1 MLFAELQL
9 NGYFWFVLVTIVGF
23 FLLDVVA
30 NWLNL
35 GALAE
40 QVPHEFS
47 DVFDSDKYAKS
58 QSYTQATTRFGM
70 LDSSISLAIFL
81 AFWWLGGF
89 GWLDEIVRGWV
100 EGDIIRGLVY
110 VGILFVAGQLIS
122 LPFQLYDTFVIEER
136 FGFNKTTIKTFI
148 LDHVKSLV
156 LSVLI
161 GAPIMALIFYLFGR
175 FGNQAWLWGW
185 LAVATF
191 SIVLSYLAPPLIL
204 PLFYKLTPLGEG
216 ELKDSIQAMS
226 QKCKF
231 PLQEVYEIDG
241 STRSTKS
248 NAFFT
253 GFGKNKR
260 IALYDTLIK
269 NHSVGEL
276 VAVLAHEIGHF
287 RKRHIVKNLVL
298 GILQMGVMFYLIG
311 LFLNNR
317 GLFDAFGVNDL
328 SVYASLVLFF
338 MLYEPVSKILS
349 VGMMMLSR
357 KHEFEAD
364 AYAAEVTE
372 APQDLIEGLK
382 KLAEHNLSNL
392 TPHPFYVFVNYS
404 HPPLMERIAALRSLS
419 A

>member
-1 MLFAELQL
+1 MTEFAVTT
-9 NGYFWFVLVTIVGF
+9 NGYFWFVMLTVVGF
-23 FLLDVVA
+23 FLLDLFA
-30 NWLNL
+30 NWLNVH
-35 GALAE
+35 ALKE
-40 QVPHEFS
+40 RVPDEFT
-47 DVFDSDKYAKS
+47 DVFDAEKYAKS
-58 QSYTQATTRFGM
+58 QAYTRATTRFGM
-70 LDSSISLAIFL
+70 LESALSLLIFVV
-81 AFWWLGGF
+81 FWCVGGF
-89 GWLDEIVRGWV
+89 GWMDHLVRGWV
-100 EGDIIRGLVY
+100 SSEILRGLIY
-110 VGILFVAGQLIS
+110 VGLLFVAGQLIN

-136 FGFNKTTIKTFI
+136 FGFNKTTLQTFI

-161 GAPIMALIFYLFGR
+161 GAPLMAVIFYLFER
-175 FGNQAWLWGW
+175 FDTSAWLYGW
-185 LAVATF
+185 IAVASF
-191 SIVLSYLAPPLIL
+191 SVLLSYLAPPLIL

-216 ELKDSIQAMS
+216 ELKTAIQAMS
-226 QKCKF
+226 QKCAF

-287 RKRHIVKNLVL
+287 RRRHIIKNLVL
-298 GILQMGVMFYLIG
+298 GIIQMGIMFFLIG

-317 GLFDAFGVNDL
+317 GLFDAFGVQEL

-338 MLYEPVSKILS
+338 MLYEPISKLLS

-357 KHEFEAD
+357 RHEFEAD
-364 AYAAEVTE
+364 AYAAEVTG
-372 APQDLIEGLK
+372 APDDLVKGLK

-392 TPHPFYVFVNYS
+392 TPHPFFVFVNYS
-404 HPPLMERIAALRSLS
+404 HPPLMDRIAALRSL